1 MAEEIEISNVGG
13 ANGVASEA
21 TLKALVDALNKKD
34 GSGASGKAAKQYNDQ
49 LKNGATVTRDNN
61 KATKTNTKATISASE
76 ATSKFASKL
85 SGAALGAIGAI
96 AGSIGN
102 LGKEFINGGS
112 QLGDFTQH
120 LPLVG
125 QAISP
130 LVGLIDDSVSS
141 FRALSSV
148 GASFGNSITDMRLA
162 SANAGLSMEEFSG
175 LIGSNSETLRL
186 LGGTV
191 SQGTQRFLQMNRN
204 LKDTGDF
211 ETLKNLGFTV
221 MDINEGMVDYIDLQ
235 ANLGRNQKRSA
246 ASLAQ
251 GSSQYLQQLDALAKV
266 TGKSRKELA
275 ATLNKQSQDAGFRA
289 LMNQFEAGSEKAEN
303 FASSM
308 ALIDTLPAEVATG
321 LKDLADGVAQTPEA
335 VALINA
341 AGPEIADAME
351 AVANGADPQVI
362 IDALGKAGVDM
373 EKFAGLEGKQRAAFI
388 QNLRQTNP
396 TLAAILDSSTQLTK
410 IGNAEFKKAQ
420 GEQKKRDEITASL
433 TTFDDSVRE
442 VRSKL
447 SKAFIESG
455 LFEAISGQT
464 GNLADG
470 LAAAVPHIVNFLK
483 EFTSIAQGEGFGAAI
498 SQKIIDPMKEALL
511 NGIKG
516 LWTDSSIFS
525 KMAIGILGLFAG
537 AKVVGALTGG
547 LSKLFGVGGGGG
559 MGGGGMPGK
568 GKGAA
573 AGKGA
578 GAFVG
583 NVAGGAMTGAAKGL
597 SAFASPQVAIGAGVL
612 AGTILVVGG
621 AVAGATWMM
630 GKALPTFAEGLT
642 KFEEL
647 DGEKL
652 KSAGL
657 GMVAI
662 GGGFAAFGVGG
673 VAAGI
678 GGIIGSISEGLLGMF
693 GGDDPLTKIKKFGD
707 ADIDAVK
714 VKANAEAMVAFGEA
728 MGAAGVGNAA
738 AGAGGIV
745 GAFASFFADDPTEQV
760 KEFGK
765 LDINADGVTN
775 NANAMLVMSQ
785 GIAAMANAGISS
797 LTIDDGLI
805 DNFST
810 LSKIGPGLDTAGD
823 AIVKIA
829 GVADLSGNVDL
840 LNSIDRSGIRNYNI
854 ELAKM
859 VDLLENMNTELSK
872 DNKFGFG
879 SGTNAGDVMQT
890 MADSGQATTQL
901 STTMLT
907 TLEEIKDIN
916 KASKTLLGEIKRNI

>member
-1 MAEEIEISNVGG
+1 VAEEIEISNVGG

-76 ATSKFASKL
+76 ATNKFAAKL
-85 SGAALGAIGAI
+85 GGAALGAIGAI

-175 LIGSNSETLRL
+175 LVGSNSETLRL

-235 ANLGRNQKRSA
+235 ANLGRGQKRSA

-303 FASSM
+303 FAASM

-341 AGPEIADAME
+341 AGPEIASAME
-351 AVANGADPQVI
+351 AVADGADPQVI

-388 QNLRQTNP
+388 DNLRQTNP

-410 IGNAEFKKAQ
+410 LGSAEFKKAQ
-420 GEQKKRDEITASL
+420 GEQKKRDEITKSL

-447 SKAFIESG
+447 AKAFIESG

-470 LAAAVPHIVNFLK
+470 LAAAVPHIVKFLK
-483 EFTSIAQGEGFGAAI
+483 EFTTIAQGEGFGAAI

-525 KMAIGILGLFAG
+525 KMAVGILGLFAG
-537 AKVVGALTGG
+537 AKVVGALTSG
-547 LSKLFGVGGGGG
+547 LGKLFGVGGGGG
-559 MGGGGMPGK
+559 GVGGMPGK

-583 NVAGGAMTGAAKGL
+583 NVTGGAMTGAARGL

-621 AVAGATWMM
+621 AVAGATWMI
-630 GKALPTFAEGLT
+630 GKSLPTFAEGLT

-657 GMVAI
+657 GMLSI
-662 GGGFAAFGVGG
+662 GAGFAAFGVGG

-728 MGAAGVGNAA
+728 MSAAGVGNAA

-765 LDINADGVTN
+765 LDINSEGVTN

-785 GIAAMANAGISS
+785 GIAAMANAGVSS
-797 LTIDDGLI
+797 LKIDDGLI
-805 DNFST
+805 NNFST
-810 LSKIGPGLDTAGD
+810 LSKIGPGLSTAGD

-829 GVADLSGNVDL
+829 GVADLSGNVNL

-859 VDLLENMNTELSK
+859 VDLLEDMNSELSK

-879 SGTNAGDVMQT
+879 NGTNAGDVMQT

-907 TLEEIKDIN
+907 TLEDIRDIN
-916 KASKTLLGEIKRNI
+916 KASKALLGEIKRNI

>member
-34 GSGASGKAAKQYNDQ
+34 GSGASGKAAQQYNDQ
-49 LKNGATVTRDNN
+49 LKNGVTVTRDNN
-61 KATKTNTKATISASE
+61 KATKTNTKATNSAAE
-76 ATSKFASKL
+76 ATNRFAAKL
-85 SGAALGAIGAI
+85 GGAALGAIGAI

-120 LPLVG
+120 IPLIG
-125 QAISP
+125 SAISP
-130 LVGLIDDSVSS
+130 LVGIIDQSVES
-141 FRALSSV
+141 FRQLSSV
-148 GASFGNSITDMRLA
+148 GASFSNNITEMRRA
-162 SANAGLSMEEFSG
+162 SAEMGLSMDEFSN
-175 LIGSNSETLRL
+175 LIGGNAETLRL

-191 SQGTQRFLQMNRN
+191 DQGQRRFQQMNRN
-204 LKDTGDF
+204 LKATGDF
-211 ETLKNLGFTV
+211 ESLKNLGFTV

-235 ANLGRNQKRSA
+235 ATLGRGQKRDA
-246 ASLAQ
+246 KSLAS
-251 GSSQYLQQLDALAKV
+251 GSAQYLQQLDQLAKV

-275 ATLNKQSQDAGFRA
+275 ASMQKQAQDAGFRA
-289 LMNQFEAGSEKAEN
+289 LQNALVGDAAEN
-303 FASSM
+303 FRASM
-308 ALIDTLPAEVATG
+308 ALIDTLPSDVAAG

-362 IDALGKAGVDM
+362 INALSKAGGDM
-373 EKFAGLEGKQRAAFI
+373 EKFAGLEKDARAAFI
-388 QNLRQTNP
+388 QNLRSTNP
-396 TLAAILDSSTQLTK
+396 TLAAILDSATQLQK
-410 IGNAEFKKAQ
+410 LGGAEFKAAQ
-420 GEQKKRDEITASL
+420 EEQKKRDEITATL

-442 VRSKL
+442 IRS
-447 SKAFIESG
+447 SIAKALLDSN
-455 LFEAISGQT
+455 LFEDLAGIT
-464 GNLADG
+464 ANLATG
-470 LAAAVPHIVNFLK
+470 LEAAVPPIVKYLK
-483 EFTSIAQGEGFGAAI
+483 EFAEIAAGEGGFGAAI
-498 SQKIIDPMKEALL
+498 SEKIIKPMKEALL

-525 KMAIGILGLFAG
+525 KMGIGILGLFAG

-559 MGGGGMPGK
+559 AGGMPGK

-583 NVAGGAMTGAAKGL
+583 NVTGGAMSGAAKGL
-597 SAFASPQVAIGAGVL
+597 SAFANPQVAIGAGVL

-630 GKALPTFAEGLT
+630 GKALPTFAAGLT
-642 KFEEL
+642 KFEQL
-647 DGEKL
+647 DGERL

-693 GGDDPLTKIKKFGD
+693 GGDDPLTKIQKFGD

-714 VKANAEAMVAFGEA
+714 VKSNAEAMVAFGEA

-775 NANAMLVMSQ
+775 NANAMLIMSQ
-785 GIAAMANAGISS
+785 GIAAMSNAGVSS

-810 LSKIGPGLDTAGD
+810 LSKIGPGLSTAGD
-823 AIVKIA
+823 AIIKIA
-829 GVADLSGNVDL
+829 GVADLSENVDL

-916 KASKTLLGEIKRNI
+916 KASKALLGQIERNI